1 MTNLSATFQEAL
13 KNIWPSPGKNRI
25 PDRVAQSIARNDDK
39 SEILVK
45 LIQLFVFAL
54 WAVFYLAAPKPDPDT
69 VSQVPLVTSLYL
81 VFTIALLLLALVR
94 RTPSWL
100 IYTSIIIDMALLTY
114 LIWSFHIQYGQ
125 PASFSLKVVEVMNY
139 FVLICLRAI
148 RFEARYVL
156 AAGAAAGLC
165 WSLMIV
171 YTITHDADNAMITR
185 DYVTYITSNSIL
197 IGAEVS
203 KIISMLMV
211 SVILAISVRRAHSF
225 LVSSVSESLAAK
237 DLSRFLTDDVAE
249 QIRDSNQKIEPGQ
262 GVRRD
267 AVIMNI
273 DIRGFTALAANL
285 TPDEAMAVLSDYQH
299 QIVPIIHKHGGTVD
313 KFMGD
318 GIMVT
323 FGVSSADPHYCANA
337 IRCIEEILVSKQ
349 SWNGPAANV
358 IANIAAMFGPVIY
371 GAVGDGDRLEFTVIG
386 SHVNLAAK
394 LEKQNKL
401 LGTTALCGT
410 ILLKKAV
417 QQGYKNS
424 QERREV
430 SVKLDEGSPPYKVLV
445 FA

>member
-1 MTNLSATFQEAL
+1 MNNLSATFQEAL

-25 PDRVAQSIARNDDK
+25 PDRVAQLIARNDDL

-54 WAVFYLAAPKPDPDT
+54 WAIFYLAAPKPDPDT
-69 VSQVPLVTSLYL
+69 VSQVPLVTSVYL
-81 VFTIALLLLALVR
+81 IFTIALLLLALVR
-94 RTPSWL
+94 RTPGWL

-139 FVLICLRAI
+139 FVLIALRAI

-156 AAGAAAGLC
+156 AAGAAAALF

-171 YTITHDADNAMITR
+171 YTTTNDTSDTMITR

-203 KIISMLMV
+203 KIISMIMV

-225 LVSSVSESLAAK
+225 LVTSVSEGSAAK
-237 DLSRFLTDDVAE
+237 DLSRFLSDEVAE
-249 QIRDSNQKIEPGQ
+249 QIRDSNQKIEAGQ

-273 DIRGFTALAANL
+273 DIRGFTTLAANL
-285 TPDEAMAVLSDYQH
+285 APDEAMAILSDYQH
-299 QIVPIIHKHGGTVD
+299 QVVPIIHKHGGTVD

-323 FGVSSADPHYCANA
+323 FGVSAADPEYCANA
-337 IRCIEEILVSKQ
+337 LRCMDEILESKKR
-349 SWNGPAANV
+349 WDGPAAGVN
-358 IANIAAMFGPVIY
+358 ANIASIHGPVIY

-394 LEKQNKL
+394 LEKQNKE
-401 LGTTALCGT
+401 LGTSALCGT
-410 ILLKKAV
+410 ILYRKGIE
-417 QQGYKNS
+417 QGYKS
-424 QERREV
+424 SRDLSEV
-430 SVKLDEGSPPYKVLV
+430 SVTLDAGSPPYQAVV